1 MTFLD
6 DHHIVGEYY
15 NKEHIYKATVFFRK
29 LIEKSHWS
37 IKDALHETS
46 IRFSLTHTEQMMFK
60 EKAKA
65 SMVKRYGIK
74 KSGINGWQCI

>member
-6 DHHIVGEYY
+6 DHHIEGEYY
-15 NKEHIYKATVFFRK
+15 IKEDIYKATVFFRK